1 MSIKKQ
7 IQEVIVVEGH
17 HDTDTL
23 RKYFECDTI
32 ETSGLG
38 LNTCT
43 LEKIAHAQKTRGVI
57 IFTDPDSPGN
67 RIRHAINQ
75 AIPGCKNAFVNK
87 KDAHTTK
94 KVGIEHAS
102 YQALLEAL
110 EHVVTYTE
118 YKPLLTARDM
128 LDLGLT
134 GNHSKEIREK
144 VGAYYHIGFAN
155 AKTMLRRLNFLKVS
169 KEEIQQVIEK

>member
-1 MSIKKQ
+1 MPIKKQ

-23 RKYFECDTI
+23 RRYFDCDTI

-38 LNTCT
+38 LNQET
-43 LEKIAHAQKTRGVI
+43 LEKIKQAQKTRGVI

-67 RIRHAINQ
+67 IIRHKIN
-75 AIPGCKNAFVNK
+75 AEIPGCKNAFVNK

-102 YQALLEAL
+102 YEALLEAL
-110 EHVVTYTE
+110 ENIVTYKQVSST
-118 YKPLLTARDM
+118 LTMADM
-128 LDLGLT
+128 IDLGLT
-134 GNHSKEIREK
+134 GSDSKVLREK
-144 VGAYYHIGFAN
+144 VGVYYHVGFAN
-155 AKTMLRRLNFLKVS
+155 AKTMLRRLNFLQVTKEDISKV
-169 KEEIQQVIEK
+169 IQK